1 MAIRING
8 DNTTA
13 APGITRG
20 DDTDT
25 GIQFGTDEISI
36 VTGGSEKVKVD
47 SSGNLGLGV
56 SSPSYKLDLDNGQ
69 ARINRGNSAGDILIL
84 RGQNSEKAKF
94 DTDGLKFNGDT
105 AAANAL
111 DDYEEG
117 EWTVTLRGGSVT
129 SPTYTATPLASGAHN
144 ARYVK
149 IGNKVF
155 FHFYERWNISSW
167 SGSWNGLNFDLPF
180 TPDNYAPIT
189 ISYWSQFFNVS
200 LTSGFV
206 PGGYLDPNGLCR
218 LTLQSIR
225 QAGESDNNN
234 GTINLSHS
242 SSGLM
247 ISGIYTTA

>member
-1 MAIRING
+1 MAIRICG
-8 DNTTA
+8 DNTVA
-13 APGITRG
+13 SPAITSAS
-20 DDTDT
+20 DTDT
-25 GIQFGTDEISI
+25 GLQFGTNEVKVVNGNLDI
-36 VTGGSEKVKVD
+36 TGG
-47 SSGNLGLGV
+47 N
-56 SSPSYKLDLDNGQ
+56 
-69 ARINRGNSAGDILIL
+69 
-84 RGQNSEKAKF
+84 
-94 DTDGLKFNGDT
+94 LKFASGHGIDFSADT
-105 AAANAL
+105 NAAGMTSELL

-189 ISYWSQFFNVS
+189 ISYWSQFFNTS
-200 LTSGFV
+200 LTAGFV
-206 PGGYLDPNGLCR
+206 PSGYLDPNGLCR